1 MIQTLRVF
9 ALHIPSLTIG
19 ISFFS
24 LSLLMGTWVA
34 RIPDVQART
43 GLTDGQLGISMLG
56 LSLGALIGTLLSS
69 WLLSKLPT
77 GRASALSA
85 VFFGAAIVLPAFAI
99 NQWTLMAALVMV
111 GATNGFMSVS
121 VNAAAA
127 AIEKHFRISI
137 MSACHGMFSLGG
149 MIGAASSGWI
159 ASMNIP
165 LHWHFTTIALLMV
178 LSQIA
183 LRPILLNMPNNEVG
197 GPRFVL
203 PRKALLGLAIICFC
217 IILCEG
223 AVADWSAVYLKN
235 NLQSSAFIAG
245 LGYAGFCL
253 TMALGRFSGDALRTR
268 WGANRT
274 IRYGALI
281 AAAGLVL
288 LIVTTNP
295 IAGVLCFVLIGAG
308 LSTIVPSIYGA
319 SAKVPGIPAGTGLAS
334 VATAGIMGMLTGR
347 LLIGNISDAFGLNI
361 ALALMA
367 VLLMVAVMM
376 ANRVKV

>member
-1 MIQTLRVF
+1 MRTF
-9 ALHIPSLTIG
+9 ALHSASLTIG

-56 LSLGALIGTLLSS
+56 LSFGALIGTSLSG
-69 WLLSKLPT
+69 WILSKLST
-77 GRASALSA
+77 GRAAALSA
-85 VFFGAAIVLPAFAI
+85 VFFGAAIVLPAFAF
-99 NQWTLMAALVMV
+99 NQWSLMAALALV

-121 VNAAAA
+121 INAAAA
-127 AIEKHFRISI
+127 AIEKSFRISI

-149 MIGAASSGWI
+149 MIGAASSGWV
-159 ASMNIP
+159 ASLDIS
-165 LHWHFTTIALLMV
+165 LQWHFTLIAFLMV
-178 LSQIA
+178 LAQIA
-183 LRPILLNMPNNEVG
+183 LRPILLSLPNNESS

-235 NLQSSAFIAG
+235 NLESSSFIAG

-253 TMALGRFSGDALRTR
+253 TMAIGRFSGDAIRSR
-268 WGANRT
+268 FGANTT
-274 IRYGALI
+274 IRTGSLI
-281 AAAGLVL
+281 AVTGLLL
-288 LIVTTNP
+288 LIATTSP

-308 LSTIVPSIYGA
+308 LSTIVPTIYGA

-334 VATAGIMGMLTGR
+334 VATAGIVGMLTGR
-347 LLIGNISDAFGLNI
+347 LLIGNISDLYGLNI

-367 VLLMVAVMM
+367 VLLVAAAGM
-376 ANRVKV
+376 ASKVKV